1 MRRTATFLASLALA
15 GLTGPTS
22 LGGVA
27 RAQPQ
32 EGPIEGPL
40 EGPIEG
46 PLEGPA
52 EGPVEGA
59 ELGDATTPTDLG
71 DALEE
76 GDTGVTGRVLD
87 GEAGGAPM
95 GGVTVKVLEGPSEL
109 ERTIVTTE
117 EGRFQLRLEPGF
129 YTLRIATDFYAPA
142 RLAGVEVREGEITY
156 LPDLELRM
164 DTSTMGEAVVTT
176 YRADTNTA
184 ATQLQVRQ
192 RSAAVRDAV
201 SSEEIRRAG
210 DSSAASAAR
219 RVVAVTVIG
228 GRYVYV
234 RGLGGRYVGVTFN
247 DGLVPQLDPNF
258 SGVQIDLFPTDMLS
272 SLSVLK
278 SYLPDLPGAF
288 GGGALQLSTLEPP
301 DEFEVRA
308 SLGATYNSETTWQ
321 RGPVYRGGRF
331 DLLGFDDG
339 TRALP
344 NEVSDRALGPGTIT
358 DPEER
363 RAATLAF
370 NDDFRVQRQRIG
382 VMPLDKLT
390 LSVGN
395 RFRFGRNRSLGVLV
409 AGGWRLTRQRREEV
423 IRTPK
428 LESSDDPDDLS
439 VIPRDSLR
447 RESFQQEAQLY
458 ALGALSLELGENH
471 ELLFDT
477 VINQIGVDYAGLDR
491 GILESLDTAAPSLRG
506 RLQFASRQ
514 IRIQQLRGR
523 HFLGNARIKWHAEA
537 SQGRYYEP
545 DTRDFRY
552 RPDDMNLGSTWPNDP
567 WGADRRYLWQGNLT
581 EDGQRLFQNLTDR
594 RFGGGMDFVYD
605 WRQADVLKLQAGLA
619 LDMSERRSDIRR
631 FQYRTPSSPT
641 APEQT
646 LRPPDELFAHE
657 NYLAAWVLRETTGP
671 DDGFDSSED
680 MLAAYAGVET
690 APFSRLRLMVGARV
704 EAFRQRLTP
713 STPFSDTQ
721 LTGDALEEA
730 TVRRSTIDVLPVASA
745 RLELA
750 EQMFLRAAYAVT
762 VARPT
767 AREISGAIIPNFIEN
782 RTEFGSPDVRPTRIQ
797 HVDLRWEWFPG
808 ATEVLAMSAFA
819 KLFDDPIELVVLDI
833 NRTFSYQNPDSA
845 TNYGLELEGRF
856 SLGRIH
862 EALENVN
869 VGANVT
875 LVRSRARLTEE
886 LALAATSQVR
896 PLSFQAPWVINAN
909 IGYQTERGSIG
920 LYYLVFGPMITE
932 VGANR
937 LPDTYLQPFH
947 NLDVQGRLE
956 LRDGLSLGLSVKNV
970 LNQRQRY
977 TGRNLGLR
985 GYDPGVSVGVSLSWT
1000 H

>member
-1 MRRTATFLASLALA
+1 MRRIAPLLASFALASLVSP
-15 GLTGPTS
+15 TGAS
-22 LGGVA
+22 
-27 RAQPQ
+27 AQPE

-46 PLEGPA
+46 PLEGPMEGPM
-52 EGPVEGA
+52 EGPVEG
-59 ELGDATTPTDLG
+59 GGTTVSADLG
-71 DALEE
+71 DALTE
-76 GDTGVTGRVLD
+76 GDTGVTGLVLD
-87 GEAGGAPM
+87 AEAGGAPM
-95 GGVTVKVLEGPSEL
+95 GDVTVKVLEGPSEVGR
-109 ERTIVTTE
+109 EIVTTE
-117 EGRFQLRLEPGF
+117 EGRFQLRLVPGF
-129 YTLRIATDFYAPA
+129 YTIRVATDFYAPA

-164 DTSTMGEAVVTT
+164 DASTMGEAVVTT
-176 YRADTNTA
+176 YRADTDTA

-219 RVVAVTVIG
+219 RVVAVTVVG

-247 DGLVPQLDPNF
+247 EGLLPQLDPNAA
-258 SGVQIDLFPTDMLS
+258 GVQIDLFPTEMLS

-278 SYLPDLPGAF
+278 SYLPELPGAF
-288 GGGALQLSTLEPP
+288 GGGALQLATLEPP

-308 SLGATYNSETTWQ
+308 SLGTTFNSETTWQ
-321 RGPVYRGGRF
+321 RGPIYRGGAF

-339 TRALP
+339 SRALP
-344 NEVSDRALGPGTIT
+344 GQVSDRRLDPGGIP
-358 DPEER
+358 DRDER
-363 RAATLAF
+363 RAASTAF

-382 VMPLDKLT
+382 LMPIDKLS
-390 LSVGN
+390 LSIGH
-395 RFRFGRNRSLGVLV
+395 RFRFGRERSLGVLV
-409 AGGWRLTRQRREEV
+409 AGGWRLSRQRREEV

-428 LESSDDPDDLS
+428 LTSDDPEDLS
-439 VIPRDSLR
+439 VIARDSLQ
-447 RESFQQEAQLY
+447 RESYRQEAQVY

-477 VINQIGVDYAGLDR
+477 IINQTGSDYTGLDR
-491 GILESLDTAAPSLRG
+491 GIIESLDTAAPAMRG
-506 RLQFASRQ
+506 RLQFVQRQ

-523 HFLGNARIKWHAEA
+523 HFLGNAKIRWHAET
-537 SQGRYYEP
+537 SHGRYYEP

-552 RPDDMNLGSTWPNDP
+552 RPDDMQVGGVWPTDP
-567 WGADRRYLWQGNLT
+567 WGPDRRYLWQGNLT
-581 EDGQRLFQNLTDR
+581 DDGQRLFMDLTERSYGAGADL
-594 RFGGGMDFVYD
+594 VYD
-605 WRQADVLKLQAGLA
+605 WRQADVLKLQAGA
-619 LDMSERRSDIRR
+619 AIHFADRRFDIRR
-631 FQYRTPSSPT
+631 FQYRTPTSPT

-646 LRPPDELFAHE
+646 LRPPNELFSAD
-657 NYLAAWVLRETTGP
+657 NYLASWVLRETTGP
-671 DDGFDSSED
+671 NDGFDSSED
-680 MLAAYAGVET
+680 LLAAYAGVES
-690 APFSRLRLMVGARV
+690 APFSRLRFMVGARV

-713 STPFSDTQ
+713 ATPFADTQ
-721 LTGDALEEA
+721 LEGEALDEA
-730 TVRRSTIDVLPVASA
+730 TVRRTNIDVLPVASA

-767 AREISGAIIPNFIEN
+767 AREISGTVIPNFVEN
-782 RTEFGSPDVRPTRIQ
+782 RTEFGSPNVRRTRIQ

-819 KLFDDPIELVVLDI
+819 KLFDNPIELVILDI

-845 TNYGLELEGRF
+845 TNFGLELEGRL

-862 EALENVN
+862 DALKNLN
-869 VGANVT
+869 LGANLT
-875 LVRSRARLTEE
+875 LVRSRVELTDA
-886 LALAATSQVR
+886 LAMAATSAER
-896 PLSFQAPWVINAN
+896 PLSFQSPWVANAN
-909 IGYQTERGSIG
+909 LAYTTDRGSLG
-920 LYYLVFGPMITE
+920 LYYIVFGPAITE

-937 LPDTYLQPFH
+937 LPDTYQQPFH
-947 NLDVQGRLE
+947 QLDVQGRLNVRE
-956 LRDGLSLGLSVKNV
+956 GLSLGLSIKNA

-977 TGRNLGLR
+977 SGRDFVLR
-985 GYDPGVSVGVSLSWT
+985 AYDPGVSVGLSLSWT